1 MSRIASVGQSMN
13 GSSVGR
19 ITDLERGRK
28 AVGELDWAD
37 AFEALTDAD
46 RSSPLGAED
55 LELLGTAAFLLRQRD
70 DCTQALQRAHQ
81 LHLDSG
87 DNRRAVRCLFWVGFI
102 LINEGEYAQGSGW
115 LARAGRLLG
124 AEEEECAEHGYLMLT
139 EAYRK
144 VAIVGEYA
152 AGREIAARVSGIAQ
166 RTGDTDLLTMTLN
179 IRGRA
184 LIREGDVPAG
194 LALLDEAMVAVVT
207 GELSPYVAGNIYC
220 SLIEACQEVSELR
233 RAHEW
238 TDALTTWCDRQRGMV
253 SFNGQCIVHRAEMM
267 QQRGRWPEAIE
278 ETKALFDR
286 ALDVADR
293 YAAGEALYRR
303 GEIFRARGE
312 TKEAEEAFHR
322 ASEIGRE
329 PQPGLAMLLLEQ
341 GKPEAAASMI
351 RSVVGST
358 SEDFERARLLP
369 VLIEILLAVGDVP
382 SAREAAGELARLSET
397 YRTSVFGA
405 RADQAMGA
413 VLLAEGQ
420 PEAALPPLR
429 RAWRVWRDIGLP
441 YDEARVR
448 ALIGRGSRDM
458 GDEDT
463 AILELEAARKVFAR
477 LGAGPAL
484 ERLDVMAGGPAT
496 LSDRHGLTSREL
508 EVLRL
513 VATGRTNQAIADD
526 LVVAVKTVDRHVSNI
541 FTKLG
546 VSSRSAATAYAYQHR
561 LV

>member
-1 MSRIASVGQSMN
+1 MAESA
-13 GSSVGR
+13 
-19 ITDLERGRK
+19 DLERGRE
-28 AVGELDWAD
+28 AVKELDWVVAH
-37 AFEALTDAD
+37 EALTLAD
-46 RSSPLGAED
+46 GSSPLGADD
-55 LELLGTAAFLLRQRD
+55 LERLATAEYLLRRIE
-70 DCTQALQRAHQ
+70 DCTQALQRAH
-81 LHLDSG
+81 HIHVDGG
-87 DNRRAVRCLFWVGFI
+87 DIRRAVRCLFWVGFI
-102 LINEGEYAQGSGW
+102 LLNEGEPAQGSGW
-115 LARAGRLLG
+115 LARAGRLL
-124 AEEEECAEHGYLMLT
+124 ETEDEECAEHGYLMV
-139 EAYRK
+139 AVAFQK
-144 VAIVGEYA
+144 VALAGQYA
-152 AGREIAARVSGIAQ
+152 AGREIAARVSAIAQ
-166 RTGDTDLLTMTLN
+166 RTGDNDLLTMSLN
-179 IRGRA
+179 IHGRA

-220 SLIEACQEVSELR
+220 SLIEACHEVSELR

-238 TDALTTWCDRQRGMV
+238 TDALTTWCDRQKGMV
-253 SFNGQCIVHRAEMM
+253 RFNGQCIVHRAEMM

-286 ALDVADR
+286 ALDVSDR

-312 TKEAEEAFHR
+312 TREAEKAFHQ

-351 RSVVGST
+351 RSLVAST

-382 SAREAAGELARLSET
+382 SAREAAGELAGLAETFQTGVSE
-397 YRTSVFGA
+397 A
-405 RADQAMGA
+405 RADQALGA
-413 VLLAEGQ
+413 VLLAESQ
-420 PEAALPPLR
+420 PEAALPQLR

-441 YDEARVR
+441 FEEAQVR
-448 ALIGRGSRDM
+448 ALIGRGSRDI
-458 GDEDT
+458 GDKDT
-463 AILELEAARKVFAR
+463 AILEFEAARQVFAR
-477 LGAGPAL
+477 LGAGPEL
-484 ERLDVMAGGPAT
+484 QRLAVMAGALAT
-496 LSDRHGLTSREL
+496 DRHGLTPREL

-546 VSSRSAATAYAYQHR
+546 VSSRSAATAYAYQHQ